1 MLRYAQRAANGLL
14 ELGVRPGERVALMMG
29 NRPEFIWVH
38 LGVLMIGAHSVPVNI
53 SQRGATLAHILADSD
68 AAAVV
73 FQEDLREAV
82 LGVRSQLQA
91 LRHLIVQG
99 GPSGAGADWD
109 MERLLSL
116 PGRRA

>member
-1 MLRYAQRAANGLL
+1 MPSGPRMGCLS
-14 ELGVRPGERVALMMG
+14 LGTLGERVALMMG

-82 LGVRSQLQA
+82 LGVRSQLPDCV
-91 LRHLIVQG
+91 I
-99 GPSGAGADWD
+99 
-109 MERLLSL
+109 
-116 PGRRA
+116 